1 MIGFSETL
9 PSNEHAV
16 RTATLKQRLFPIC
29 YLGAVAVAMVGWL
42 WAIGWTTLAVAKWL
56 LA

>member
-1 MIGFSETL
+1 MSL
-9 PSNEHAV
+9 SQALSRNEHAV
-16 RTATLKQRLFPIC
+16 RTVSLKQRLFPIC

-42 WAIGWTTLAVAKWL
+42 WAIGWVTFAVAKWM